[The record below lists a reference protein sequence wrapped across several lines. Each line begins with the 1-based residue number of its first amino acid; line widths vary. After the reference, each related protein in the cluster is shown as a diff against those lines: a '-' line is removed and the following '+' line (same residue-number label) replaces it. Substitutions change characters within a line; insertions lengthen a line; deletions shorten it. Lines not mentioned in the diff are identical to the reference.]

1 MSKKIYVPTK
11 NTEDWRQLLAD
22 PEKHWKDG
30 YSAKSLAECWEN
42 SGNGFPD
49 EIKKMFA
56 EGHLKLEMLLAIPEY
71 QVCLDPNGH
80 PSQNDIFVLVTSK
93 DKDELGLAVIMV
105 EGKVNEEFDKII
117 SEWNDSN
124 GKKNRFNFLAKKL
137 EIIEDI
143 ALYYD
148 FRYQLFHRTVSAIL
162 TAEKFYAKK
171 AIMLVQSFSKTDKW
185 FDDYAKFVK
194 MLNAD
199 IQVQTGKI
207 HKCKTLKSG
216 IDLFV
221 GWVKSSKK
229 N

>member
-1 MSKKIYVPTK
+1 MCKKIYVPTK
-11 NTEDWRQLLAD
+11 NAEDWRQLLAD
-22 PEKHWKDG
+22 PEKHWEDG
-30 YSAKSLAECWEN
+30 YSAKLLAECWEK
-42 SGNGFPD
+42 SGNDFPY

-71 QVCLDPNGH
+71 KVYLDTKRS
-80 PSQNDIFVLVTSK
+80 PSQNDIFVLT
-93 DKDELGLAVIMV
+93 KDELGLAVIMV
-105 EGKVNEEFDKII
+105 EGKVDEPFDKII

-124 GKKNRFNFLAKKL
+124 GKKNRFDFLANKL
-137 EIIEDI
+137 EILEDI
-143 ALYYD
+143 ALYND

-171 AIMLVQSFSKTDKW
+171 AIMLVQSFSKTDEW
-185 FDDYAKFVK
+185 FDDYEKFVK
-194 MLNAD
+194 MLNAN
-199 IQVQTGKI
+199 IQVQKGKI

-221 GWVKSSKK
+221 GWVKSNNKTL